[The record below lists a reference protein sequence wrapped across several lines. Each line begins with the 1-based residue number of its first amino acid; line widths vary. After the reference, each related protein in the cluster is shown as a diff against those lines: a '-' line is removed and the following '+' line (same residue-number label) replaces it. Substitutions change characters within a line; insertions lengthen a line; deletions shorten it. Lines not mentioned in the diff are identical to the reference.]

1 MTYHLILCLVFLPTP
16 EQDPLALFRQWCRSP
31 SPELRLQ
38 AVRTLRGHEGP
49 ASRAALLSLLA
60 DPHVGVREAVRREL
74 CYRPPAEGPDL
85 AREILALRDPDA
97 RVEGVRAVVARKED
111 ATLFASDPDVEVRAR
126 ALGTG
131 RVARPQLEQALRA
144 RDARTR
150 ALALECLREPALAA
164 PFAGHAAEELR
175 LACARVTDD
184 RAALEKLAKDRS
196 WRVRLAVVFAIE
208 RRRERDDLPI
218 LMRILNDRPGRV
230 RARAAEA
237 LEGMT
242 QLPFGEDLSKWEKWW
257 GSGGRT
263 FELPPPRPKMPK
275 GPGHSEALVTFR
287 HIPVVSR
294 RCCFIIDASRSM
306 TEPAPGK
313 GGKTRWDLVVED
325 LRAVVDRLP
334 DDARFNVILFRTE
347 VTAWRPRLVP
357 ATSGARRAC
366 REWIGDEKPSG
377 WTNLYDA
384 LALALSD
391 DDVDAVYVLTD
402 GVPSRGAERDR
413 SGILAELAYLNRY
426 RLVQVNCIQAGSKEG
441 LGKRWEGFLDDL
453 AAANDGLAVRE

>member
-1 MTYHLILCLVFLPTP
+1 MNACHLIPLLILCPP

-31 SPELRLQ
+31 APELRLQ

-49 ASRAALLSLLA
+49 VSRAALLSLLA

-74 CYRPPAEGPDL
+74 LLRAPAEGPDL
-85 AREILALRDPDA
+85 AREILALKDPKA

-111 ATLFASDPDVEVRAR
+111 ATSFAPDPDAEVRAR

-131 RVARPQLEQALRA
+131 RVARPQLEAALKA

-150 ALALECLREPALAA
+150 ALALECLAEPALAA
-164 PFAGHAAEELR
+164 PFAGDAAEELR
-175 LACARVTDD
+175 IACARVTDD
-184 RAALEKLAKDRS
+184 RTALERLAKDRS
-196 WRVRLAVVFAIE
+196 WRVRLAVVFAVE
-208 RRRERDDLPI
+208 RRRQKDDLPV
-218 LMRILNDRPGRV
+218 LMRLLKDPPGRV
-230 RARAAEA
+230 RARAADA
-237 LEGMT
+237 LEKLT
-242 QLPFGEDLSKWEKWW
+242 QLPFGDDVLKWEKWW
-257 GSGGRT
+257 GSLGPS
-263 FELPPPRPKMPK
+263 FELPPPRVEAPK
-275 GPGHSEALVTFR
+275 GAGHSSARVTFR
-287 HIPVVSR
+287 NIPVLSR
-294 RCCFIIDASRSM
+294 RCCFILDASRSM

-325 LRAVVDRLP
+325 LRHVVGRLP
-334 DDARFNVILFRTE
+334 EDARFNVVLFRTD
-347 VTAWRPRLVP
+347 VSAWKPRLVP
-357 ATSGARRAC
+357 ATSATRRAC
-366 REWIGDEKPSG
+366 SEWIGEEKPAG

-402 GVPSRGAERDR
+402 GVPSRGAETDR
-413 SGILAELAYLNRY
+413 SGILGELAYLNRF

-453 AAANDGLAVRE
+453 AAANDGIAVRE